1 MKYCDTCRS
10 NYPNDFSTCPKDQ
23 TVLRF
28 SSELSVGMVI
38 RDKYQILGRIG
49 AGGMA
54 TVYEAKHIA
63 FNEIR
68 ALKVVN
74 SRLAE
79 DEAFLKRFRA
89 EAVVTRKL
97 QHPNAVRVDDF
108 DTTEDGRPYIVME
121 YVQGKDLRHA
131 IEEAGPFSIPR
142 TLNIGKQVASA
153 LAAAHNLGI
162 THRDIKPDNILLVH
176 QADGNDLVKVL
187 DFGIAKIRDGAA
199 DMGTGYTTTKT
210 GVVVGTPQYMSP
222 EQAMGK
228 SGEAIDGRSDIY
240 SLGCALYE
248 MLTGQLPFESE
259 TPVGLLIHHIQT
271 TPVPPHQRAPQQ
283 RIPYAL
289 SMVLM
294 KAMEKDKADRYQTAE
309 EMTEAL
315 EQALHATTAMMGSA
329 PEVGVRTDVM
339 GSSEAGPAVAAA
351 KKRITPKPM
360 TPPPRMPQTPLAPT
374 PRAAARPV
382 AVQPSP
388 KSKAPLWIVLGLL
401 VAGGSGAGYWYTQRP
416 TTAAAVPAIVAPPPA
431 ITDDGIAAKIKS
443 SMSTSSALRAVEVTV
458 KDGIVTL
465 GGHAAKFS
473 DADTAVALVSGLS
486 GVKEVHN
493 NIATG
498 PVVETPAPA
507 AEPEVKKE
515 PAPKKERVAP
525 RGPDAK
531 TLARVRELVASGNR
545 QVDSG
550 DYATAISAFQSA
562 LTLDPNSAEA
572 ESGLR
577 RANQAKQTEE
587 DILRRRK

>member
-10 NYPNDFSTCPKDQ
+10 NYPNDFTTCPKDQ
-23 TVLRF
+23 AVLRF
-28 SSELSVGMVI
+28 SSELIVGMVI
-38 RDKYQILGRIG
+38 RDKYQILRRIG

-54 TVYEAKHIA
+54 TVYEAKHLA

-68 ALKVVN
+68 ALKVVS

-79 DEAFLKRFRA
+79 DDAFLKRFRS

-121 YVQGKDLRHA
+121 YVEGMDLRHA
-131 IEEAGPFSIPR
+131 IEKDGPFSIAR

-153 LAAAHNLGI
+153 LAAAHKLGI
-162 THRDIKPDNILLVH
+162 THRDIKPDNILLISRP
-176 QADGNDLVKVL
+176 DGTDDVKVL
-187 DFGIAKIRDGAA
+187 DFGIAKIRDTS

-228 SGEAIDGRSDIY
+228 SGEAIDGRSDLY

-271 TPVPPHQRAPQQ
+271 TPMPPHQRAPQQ

-294 KAMEKDKADRYQTAE
+294 KAMEKEKDHRYHTAE
-309 EMTEAL
+309 EMIEAL
-315 EQALHATTAMMGSA
+315 DQALHATTAMMGSA
-329 PEVGVRTDVM
+329 PELGARTDLM
-339 GSSEAGPAVAAA
+339 GSAEAGPAAAA
-351 KKRITPKPM
+351 AARKRITPKPM
-360 TPPPRMPQTPLAPT
+360 TPPPRAAAPPVPV
-374 PRAAARPV
+374 PRAAARPIPV
-382 AVQPSP
+382 RAVQR
-388 KSKAPLWIVLGLL
+388 KSSAPMWVALILL
-401 VAGGSGAGYWYTQRP
+401 LAGGAGGGYWYMNRP
-416 TTAAAVPAIVAPPPA
+416 ASAPVAPAVVTQKPA
-431 ITDDGIAAKIKS
+431 ITDDSIAGKIKTT
-443 SMSTSSALRAVEVTV
+443 MSTSSALRDVEVTV
-458 KDGIVTL
+458 QDGIVTL
-465 GGHAAKFS
+465 GGHATKFS

-498 PVVETPAPA
+498 AVTPVETPVEA
-507 AEPEVKKE
+507 KKE
-515 PAPKKERVAP
+515 PAPKKERVVVP
-525 RGPDAK
+525 RGPDAR

-545 QVDSG
+545 QVDGG
-550 DYATAISAFQSA
+550 DYQTAINAFQSA
-562 LTLDPNSAEA
+562 LVLDPNSADAEA
-572 ESGLR
+572 GLK

>member
-1 MKYCDTCRS
+1 
-10 NYPNDFSTCPKDQ
+10 
-23 TVLRF
+23 
-28 SSELSVGMVI
+28 MVI
-38 RDKYQILGRIG
+38 RDKYQILRRIG

-54 TVYEAKHIA
+54 TVYEAKHLA

-121 YVQGKDLRHA
+121 YVEGKDLRHA
-131 IEEAGPFSIPR
+131 IEDAGPFSIPR
-142 TLNIGKQVASA
+142 TLNIGKQIASA
-153 LAAAHNLGI
+153 LAEAHNLGI
-162 THRDIKPDNILLVH
+162 THRDIKPDNILLIRKP
-176 QADGNDLVKVL
+176 DGTDMVKVL

-294 KAMEKDKADRYQTAE
+294 KAMEKEKDHRYQSAE
-309 EMTEAL
+309 EMIEAL
-315 EQALHATTAMMGSA
+315 DQALHATTAMMGSA
-329 PEVGVRTDVM
+329 PELGARTDLM
-339 GSSEAGPAVAAA
+339 GSAEAGPAAAVAR
-351 KKRITPKPM
+351 KRITPRPM
-360 TPPPRMPQTPLAPT
+360 TPPPRPPAPVMPA

-382 AVQPSP
+382 PVRQE
-388 KSKAPLWIVLGLL
+388 KSKAPMWAGLIL
-401 VAGGSGAGYWYTQRP
+401 LLAVGGGGYWYTQRP
-416 TTAAAVPAIVAPPPA
+416 AAAATTPVVVVPPPA
-431 ITDDGIAAKIKS
+431 ISDDSIQAKIKS
-443 SMSTSSALRAVEVTV
+443 TMSGSSALRDVEVTV
-458 KDGIVTL
+458 KDGIVNL
-465 GGHAAKFS
+465 GGHATKFS

-493 NIATG
+493 NISTG
-498 PVVETPAPA
+498 PVVETKETPALV
-507 AEPEVKKE
+507 EPKKE
-515 PAPKKERVAP
+515 SAQKKERVVVP

-531 TLARVRELVASGNR
+531 TLAHVRELVASGNR

-550 DYATAISAFQSA
+550 DYQTAINAFQSA
-562 LTLDPNSAEA
+562 LVLDPNSTEA
-572 ESGLR
+572 ESGLK

>member
-382 AVQPSP
+382 AVQPPP

>member
-1 MKYCDTCRS
+1 
-10 NYPNDFSTCPKDQ
+10 
-23 TVLRF
+23 
-28 SSELSVGMVI
+28 MVI
-38 RDKYQILGRIG
+38 RDKYQILRRIG

-54 TVYEAKHIA
+54 TVYEAKHLA

-121 YVQGKDLRHA
+121 YVEGKDLRHA
-131 IEEAGPFSIPR
+131 IEDAGPFSIPR
-142 TLNIGKQVASA
+142 TLNIGKQIASA
-153 LAAAHNLGI
+153 LAEAHNLGI
-162 THRDIKPDNILLVH
+162 THRDIKPDNILLIRKP
-176 QADGNDLVKVL
+176 DGTDMVKVL

-294 KAMEKDKADRYQTAE
+294 KAMEKEKDHRYQSAE
-309 EMTEAL
+309 EMIEAL
-315 EQALHATTAMMGSA
+315 DQALHATTAMMGSA
-329 PEVGVRTDVM
+329 PELGARTNLM
-339 GSSEAGPAVAAA
+339 GSAEAGPAAAVAR
-351 KKRITPKPM
+351 KRITPRPM
-360 TPPPRMPQTPLAPT
+360 TPPPRPPAPVMPA

-382 AVQPSP
+382 PVRQE
-388 KSKAPLWIVLGLL
+388 KSKAPMWAGLIL
-401 VAGGSGAGYWYTQRP
+401 LLAVGGGGYWYTQRP
-416 TTAAAVPAIVAPPPA
+416 AAAATTPVVVAPPPA
-431 ITDDGIAAKIKS
+431 ISDDSIQAKIKS
-443 SMSTSSALRAVEVTV
+443 TMSGSSALRDVEVTV
-458 KDGIVTL
+458 KDGIVNL
-465 GGHAAKFS
+465 GGHATKFS

-493 NIATG
+493 NISTG
-498 PVVETPAPA
+498 PVVETKETPALV
-507 AEPEVKKE
+507 EPKKE
-515 PAPKKERVAP
+515 SAQKKERVVVP

-531 TLARVRELVASGNR
+531 TLAHVRELVASGNR

-550 DYATAISAFQSA
+550 DYQTAINAFQSA
-562 LTLDPNSAEA
+562 LVLDPNSTEA
-572 ESGLR
+572 ESGLK